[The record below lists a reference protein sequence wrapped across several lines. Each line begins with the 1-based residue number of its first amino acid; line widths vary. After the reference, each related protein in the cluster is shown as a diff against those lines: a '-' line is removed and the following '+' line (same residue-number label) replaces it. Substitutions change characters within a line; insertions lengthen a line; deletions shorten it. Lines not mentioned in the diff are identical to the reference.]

1 MAPNRIV
8 NIVHRPRRLSSRSVA
23 WLPHFFSSPFPVFL
37 MHDKG
42 HYYAL
47 NGSGGRMD
55 IVGWVIGGIS
65 IVIGIAGILDA
76 RRQRNIVERL
86 SQHQSETIQNL
97 HGF

>member
-1 MAPNRIV
+1 
-8 NIVHRPRRLSSRSVA
+8 
-23 WLPHFFSSPFPVFL
+23 
-37 MHDKG
+37 
-42 HYYAL
+42 
-47 NGSGGRMD
+47 MD

-97 HGF
+97 HGFLLGLKSAPTVSVMQVNDRLQFIKDREAEFKRIAAGGR